1 MGELSMN
8 KLSRGEEGNTLIEL
22 ALMLPVLVML
32 LLGTF
37 DFGHGFTTY
46 IALAN
51 ASREGARW
59 LTTNPT
65 DAPGARS
72 RVVAEAGRV
81 GLSAADIVITI
92 SPNKTVYTAGEQIN
106 VKVSHNYHLLFGA
119 VPGIPSV
126 TFNVQSTMRV
136 VYSS

>member
-1 MGELSMN
+1 MS
-8 KLSRGEEGNTLIEL
+8 KLARGEDGNTLIEL

-72 RVVAEAGRV
+72 RVVTEAARV

-92 SPNKTVYTAGEQIN
+92 TPNKSIYASGDQVS
-106 VKVSHNYHLLFGA
+106 VKVSHNYRLLFGA